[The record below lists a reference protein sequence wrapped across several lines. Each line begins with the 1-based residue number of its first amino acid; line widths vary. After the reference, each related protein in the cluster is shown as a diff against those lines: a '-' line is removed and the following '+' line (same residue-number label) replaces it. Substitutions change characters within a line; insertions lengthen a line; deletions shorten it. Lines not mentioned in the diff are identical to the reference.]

1 MAMWPRAPAMRSVTI
16 INQKGG
22 CGKTTTAISLAG
34 VFARRGL
41 RTLLIDMDPQ
51 SHCAA
56 GLAIPEQQFDL
67 DISDALLADDL
78 ASLDPARL
86 VWRISRNLDL
96 APSRMRLAGLE
107 ASRGGLADRNDRE
120 QRLARVVEWL
130 SSSYDICC
138 IDCSPSIGLLTY
150 NALIAATECL
160 IPVETSYFSLQGA
173 TRQVQ
178 TIEAL
183 QKRLG
188 VSTPVWLLAT
198 IHDQSS
204 PLAADLLG
212 ELRRLFGAQVSP
224 QVIRQDM
231 RVKEAASFGKPV
243 CDYAP
248 ESPSAMDYAALAE
261 WLLSQQPGSG
271 PPEGAAIASEP
282 EQGDDPDRSE
292 APAGLEG
299 AAVGR
304 AVEAP
309 EAASAPAASLPSGDP
324 ASRQPADLPDRAAA
338 MAAMA
343 TRVTLQ
349 RPGQQQPPGWTPS
362 PRPGVSAASQAEA
375 KPDAAT
381 QSQVGAAVSEAVSEA
396 ERIIAVNPGASG
408 YGAHSVPGGVVFI
421 QPLSAGEHIA
431 VVTEM
436 GGRSAAY
443 PMRRN
448 ERAGIHELRLA
459 IPAGSCYYRLMI
471 DGRPSVDPFNRMV
484 EMNPFGAPTSVAFAA
499 APTAGSAR

>member
-1 MAMWPRAPAMRSVTI
+1 MRSVTI

-67 DISDALLADDL
+67 DIGDALLADDL
-78 ASLDPARL
+78 AGLDPARL

-107 ASRGGLADRNDRE
+107 APRGGLADRQDRE
-120 QRLARVVEWL
+120 RRLARVVEWL
-130 SSSYDICC
+130 SGAYDICC

-173 TRQVQ
+173 TRQAQ

-188 VSTPVWLLAT
+188 ISAPVWLLAT
-198 IHDQSS
+198 IHDENS
-204 PLAADLLG
+204 PLAADLLQ
-212 ELRRLFGAQVSP
+212 ELRRLFGSRVAP

-248 ESPSAMDYAALAE
+248 ESPAAMDYDALAE
-261 WLLSQQPGSG
+261 WLLSRQPGVADASEPG
-271 PPEGAAIASEP
+271 AAASSEPSQTMADLRATALRTFVEPGAAHREPPERSEPAEAPPPPAAAAREEPAPASGEESMPDRAADVASLAARVATRPAQHSPGAAIASLAEP
-282 EQGDDPDRSE
+282 K
-292 APAGLEG
+292 PA
-299 AAVGR
+299 AGR
-304 AVEAP
+304 HP
-309 EAASAPAASLPSGDP
+309 APAADN
-324 ASRQPADLPDRAAA
+324 
-338 MAAMA
+338 
-343 TRVTLQ
+343 
-349 RPGQQQPPGWTPS
+349 S
-362 PRPGVSAASQAEA
+362 P
-375 KPDAAT
+375 
-381 QSQVGAAVSEAVSEA
+381 VSEA

-421 QPLSAGEHIA
+421 QPLSAGEEITVA
-431 VVTEM
+431 AQI
-436 GGRSAAY
+436 GSAGDEY

-459 IPAGSCYYRLMI
+459 IPAGACYYRLII

-484 EMNPFGAPTSVAFAA
+484 EMNPFGAPTSVALAA
-499 APTAGSAR
+499 ASAARE

>member
-1 MAMWPRAPAMRSVTI
+1 MRSVTI

-78 ASLDPARL
+78 ASVDPARL
-86 VWRISRNLDL
+86 VWRVSRNLDL

-120 QRLARVVEWL
+120 RRLARVVQWL
-130 SSSYDICC
+130 SGSYDICC

-198 IHDQSS
+198 IHDESS

-248 ESPSAMDYAALAE
+248 ESPSAVDYAALAE
-261 WLLSQQPGSG
+261 WLLGQQPGNK
-271 PPEGAAIASEP
+271 PPEEISAAPGVEGAEAGE
-282 EQGDDPDRSE
+282 SE
-292 APAGLEG
+292 APGGIE
-299 AAVGR
+299 AAALGR
-304 AVEAP
+304 AAEPLPAGP
-309 EAASAPAASLPSGDP
+309 AEAAPAPAGDTAGAPVADP
-324 ASRQPADLPDRAAA
+324 APDRAAA
-338 MAAMA
+338 MSGMA

-349 RPGQQQPPGWTPS
+349 PQGQQASEPAASAG
-362 PRPGVSAASQAEA
+362 GSAASQAEA
-375 KPDAAT
+375 KPDRAAP
-381 QSQVGAAVSEAVSEA
+381 SHVGAAVLETVSEA

-408 YGAHSVPGGVVFI
+408 YGAHSVPGGVVFV

-436 GGRSAAY
+436 GGRSASY

-459 IPAGSCYYRLMI
+459 IPAGSCHYRLMI
-471 DGRPSVDPFNRMV
+471 DGRASVDPFNRMV

-499 APTAGSAR
+499 AATAGSAR

>member
-1 MAMWPRAPAMRSVTI
+1 MRSVTI

-78 ASLDPARL
+78 TKLDPARL

-107 ASRGGLADRNDRE
+107 ASRGGLADKTHRE
-120 QRLARVVEWL
+120 RRLARVVEWL
-130 SSSYDICC
+130 SGSYDICC

-183 QKRLG
+183 QKRL
-188 VSTPVWLLAT
+188 SISAPVWLLAT
-198 IHDQSS
+198 IHDQDS
-204 PLAADLLG
+204 PLAADLLQ
-212 ELRRLFGAQVSP
+212 ELRRLFGSRVAP

-231 RVKEAASFGKPV
+231 RAKEAASFGKPV

-248 ESPSAMDYAALAE
+248 ESPSALDYSALAE
-261 WLLSQQPGSG
+261 WLLSRQPGVG
-271 PPEGAAIASEP
+271 PPSNTDPEPGAPDAHESPSATMAEIRAGAHRTFVEP
-282 EQGDDPDRSE
+282 GE
-292 APAGLEG
+292 PAE
-299 AAVGR
+299 
-304 AVEAP
+304 
-309 EAASAPAASLPSGDP
+309 SATREPSWP
-324 ASRQPADLPDRAAA
+324 ASPDQPADLPAADAALLPNRADDVASLAA
-338 MAAMA
+338 
-343 TRVTLQ
+343 RVAS
-349 RPGQQQPPGWTPS
+349 QP
-362 PRPGVSAASQAEA
+362 SAASRGLATAPAPASLTEA
-375 KPDAAT
+375 KPAAP
-381 QSQVGAAVSEAVSEA
+381 VHPAADPAFAAPGALPIVSEA

-421 QPLSAGEHIA
+421 QPLSAGA
-431 VVTEM
+431 SVTVAAEI
-436 GGRSAAY
+436 GSAMSEY

-459 IPAGSCYYRLMI
+459 IPAGSCYYRLI
-471 DGRPSVDPFNRMV
+471 VDGWPSVDPFNRMV
-484 EMNPFGAPTSVAFAA
+484 EMNPFGAPMSVAFAA
-499 APTAGSAR
+499 APPAGSER